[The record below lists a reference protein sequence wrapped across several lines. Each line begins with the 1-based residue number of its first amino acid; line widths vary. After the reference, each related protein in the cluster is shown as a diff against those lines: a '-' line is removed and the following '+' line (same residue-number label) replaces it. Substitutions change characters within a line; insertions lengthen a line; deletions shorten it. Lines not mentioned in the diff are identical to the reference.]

1 MLPQGF
7 TARPAVMADINIA
20 VDFFNQVAVEE
31 NLPPETTVENYGYQ
45 WESPGFNLETD
56 TRIIFAP
63 DGALAGYGE
72 VWESAPYVHTYVWQR
87 VISVYRRM
95 GIGDYLL
102 QWSEDRMQQSI
113 HKAPA
118 DARITM
124 VQSCIDTNQDV
135 HQFLEAHGFKLVR
148 YFNTMR
154 IEMQSPPPDT
164 VLPEDIIIR
173 PYIYETEFE
182 TVLRTF
188 REAFR
193 DHWGHVPR
201 SFEDTR
207 KDWLHLIDN
216 DPSYDPGW
224 WFVALDGD
232 EMVGVALGYTPRP
245 DIADDPGWLGTVCV
259 RRPWRTRGI
268 ALALL
273 QHSFGEYYRRG
284 VFKVELGV
292 DSQNLTG
299 ATRLYEKAGMHVH
312 QRYANY
318 EKEMRPGRE
327 LGLQEIGAN
336 EA

>member
-1 MLPQGF
+1 
-7 TARPAVMADINIA
+7 MADINSV
-20 VDFFNQVAVEE
+20 VDFFNQIAVEE
-31 NLPPETTVENYGYQ
+31 GLPPDTSVENYRYQ

-56 TRIIFAP
+56 TCIVFAP
-63 DGALAGYGE
+63 DGALAAYGE
-72 VWESAPYVHTYVWQR
+72 VWESAPYVHIYVWDR
-87 VISVYRRM
+87 VAAAYQRM
-95 GIGDYLL
+95 GIGAYLL
-102 QWSEDRMQQSI
+102 QWSEERMRQSF

-124 VQSCIDTNQDV
+124 LQSCIDTNQDV
-135 HQFLEAHGFKLVR
+135 HQFLEAHGFVLVR
-148 YFNTMR
+148 YSNTMR
-154 IEMQSPPPDT
+154 IEMQTPPPT
-164 VLPEDIIIR
+164 PVLPEAIVIR
-173 PYIYETEFE
+173 PYVYETEFE
-182 TVLRTF
+182 TVLHTF

-201 SFEDTR
+201 PFEDTR
-207 KDWLHLIDN
+207 KDWQHMIDN
-216 DPSYDPGW
+216 DLSYDPGL
-224 WFVALDGD
+224 WFVAMDGD
-232 EMVGVALGYTPRP
+232 EMVGVSLGYVPRP
-245 DIADDPGWLGTVCV
+245 GITEDGGWLGTVCV

-312 QRYANY
+312 RRYANY
-318 EKEMRPGRE
+318 EKELRPGRE
-327 LGLQEIGAN
+327 LGLQELGEN